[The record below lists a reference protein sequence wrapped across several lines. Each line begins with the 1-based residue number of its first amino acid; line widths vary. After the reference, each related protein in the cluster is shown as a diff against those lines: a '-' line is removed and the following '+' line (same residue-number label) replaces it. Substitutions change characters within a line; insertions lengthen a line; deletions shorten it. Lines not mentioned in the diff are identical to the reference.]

1 MLLLQIDE
9 PQGTISQDALPGE
22 YNYGKRYEV
31 ARALASEGS
40 MREITSSVTSLR
52 IPSQCHNA
60 VCDENKLIRYTN

>member
-31 ARALASEGS
+31 ARACERGIHA
-40 MREITSSVTSLR
+40 
-52 IPSQCHNA
+52 
-60 VCDENKLIRYTN
+60 